1 MADDTAEMFDSPEEL
16 QEKVSQLA
24 ELVKGSSRI
33 VVHTGAGISTS
44 AGIPDFRGPEGVWT
58 LRAKGLKAK
67 SRPGSYSPTLT
78 HMMIVGMLESGRLYH
93 LVSQNTDGLHIRSG
107 IPTDKISEL
116 HGNTNMEKCSKCGH
130 RFIRSFR
137 TRTAAKVHDH
147 LTGRKCERCGGALKD
162 TIVNFGESLPSEQLS
177 KAHEVSQ
184 GCHTNRDDARMVE

>member
-1 MADDTAEMFDSPEEL
+1 MGLGLCHLIHDLCFCLHERI
-16 QEKVSQLA
+16 Q
-24 ELVKGSSRI
+24 KGCECF
-33 VVHTGAGISTS
+33 V
-44 AGIPDFRGPEGVWT
+44 
-58 LRAKGLKAK
+58 
-67 SRPGSYSPTLT
+67 
-78 HMMIVGMLESGRLYH
+78 
-93 LVSQNTDGLHIRSG
+93 Q
-107 IPTDKISEL
+107 DKISEL

-184 GCHTNRDDARMVE
+184 GQTQRYLFPVHKFFVASEF